1 MWGLMIE
8 FFAANGGNLEELD
21 VQAKGKGGAVDRE
34 SGGGGEESE
43 GGGGEA

>member
-1 MWGLMIE
+1 MIE

-21 VQAKGKGGAVDRE
+21 VRAEGEGGVVDRE